1 MAATPHAEIWIFFR
15 SLPTVEPAPAPAPPA
30 PAAPAAVP
38 APVMPRA
45 PAASVELGQVMKQ
58 LEALQRSLG
67 TMKISEDCG
76 RITME

>member
-15 SLPTVEPAPAPAPPA
+15 SLPTVEPAPAPAP
-30 PAAPAAVP
+30 APAAVP